1 MLWVRPDGRGPE
13 QLLLPGFHGADGK
26 RLLSLSGCALWRT
39 FRISNLL
46 LSLLITVSL
55 YTLPVVLYRFVFRK
69 APVEHKKAKKIT
81 WLYGIGAFVVMT
93 GILSLLGQGAAGGA
107 IVLWSWVNYRILL
120 CDERKKVPQTAPVPA
135 AVFCRKCGARLEPDS
150 RFCRKCGTRVQSF
163 PTDFEKE
170 R

>member
-1 MLWVRPDGRGPE
+1 M
-13 QLLLPGFHGADGK
+13 
-26 RLLSLSGCALWRT
+26 
-39 FRISNLL
+39 
-46 LSLLITVSL
+46 
-55 YTLPVVLYRFVFRK
+55 
-69 APVEHKKAKKIT
+69 
-81 WLYGIGAFVVMT
+81 VMT

-120 CDERKKVPQTAPVPA
+120 CEERKKVPQTAPVPA
-135 AVFCRKCGARLEPDS
+135 AVFCRKCGARLEPES

>member
-69 APVEHKKAKKIT
+69 APVERKKAKKSAGCT
-81 WLYGIGAFVVMT
+81 A
-93 GILSLLGQGAAGGA
+93 LGR
-107 IVLWSWVNYRILL
+107 SW
-120 CDERKKVPQTAPVPA
+120 
-135 AVFCRKCGARLEPDS
+135 
-150 RFCRKCGTRVQSF
+150 
-163 PTDFEKE
+163 
-170 R
+170 